1 MIHTHPH
8 PGEIL
13 REEVFEPLELT
24 VTAAAQKLAM
34 SRVALSRVLNG
45 KAGISPDLALRLER
59 GGASTARFWINLQA
73 NYDLWLAMQHPQPA
87 IDTLFPAAVDPHR
100 HAHA

>member
-24 VTAAAQKLAM
+24 VTAAAQKLAIKQDRK
-34 SRVALSRVLNG
+34 SVV
-45 KAGISPDLALRLER
+45 
-59 GGASTARFWINLQA
+59 
-73 NYDLWLAMQHPQPA
+73 
-87 IDTLFPAAVDPHR
+87 
-100 HAHA
+100 